1 MTMAAADIDGT
12 MFAVGSA
19 QFTDAGQAQQAL
31 QAMKTAMVRNI
42 GGSLGVTITSVF
54 FEQRR
59 ATLQLLA
66 YDEYASGTAE
76 HSAMMH
82 TLQQTLHE
90 SGFVGGTADRMA
102 LGAIRR
108 EMDIEAIAAG
118 FRDSFLLL
126 ALFFILGCIPLVS
139 LLVSRQRGGK
149 APKHGA

>member
-1 MTMAAADIDGT
+1 
-12 MFAVGSA
+12 
-19 QFTDAGQAQQAL
+19 
-31 QAMKTAMVRNI
+31 
-42 GGSLGVTITSVF
+42 
-54 FEQRR
+54 
-59 ATLQLLA
+59 LA

-90 SGFVGGTADRMA
+90 AGFVGAAAERMA

-139 LLVSRQRGGK
+139 LLVSRRRGGK
-149 APKHGA
+149 APKLNASSTR